1 MSWERQPYA
10 YRWKVPEDRY
20 IPLDTFTAWPQTFH
34 DERGALMEALEQFI
48 AGDKAPT
55 VGEMYAEKYYKRCD

>member
-1 MSWERQPYA
+1 
-10 YRWKVPEDRY
+10 
-20 IPLDTFTAWPQTFH
+20 
-34 DERGALMEALEQFI
+34 MEALEQFI